1 MRKIYKNPKVY
12 TFRPEKEPEHFEIST
27 KGIWILVIL
36 LLLTGLV
43 YFFLFSSYFKI
54 KNVYIVGAEELES
67 KVSEI
72 IQKRLTQKSNIFL
85 FSDNATKV
93 EIAENFSIFS
103 KVEIEKGFPDAL
115 KVELVKREPV
125 LICNCSG
132 DQFLIDVDGIAF
144 KADEEYDNLPTVE
157 KDTDLKVTDKAF
169 SSEFVAFVRELWE
182 NFPAKTHLKIE
193 KILVPETD
201 FVIDVYTDKGWRAI
215 FDTTKNCAKQLDNLA
230 LILPEIGDQK
240 IEYVDLRL
248 KEKIY
253 YK

>member
-1 MRKIYKNPKVY
+1 MRQIYKNPKVY
-12 TFRPEKEPEHFEIST
+12 TFRPEKEPEHFEIPS

-54 KNVYIVGAEELES
+54 NNVYIVGAEELEPQ
-67 KVSEI
+67 VSEI
-72 IQKRLTQKSNIFL
+72 IQKRLAQKSNFFL
-85 FSDNATKV
+85 FSDGAAKT
-93 EIAENFSIFS
+93 EIADNFSIFS
-103 KVEIEKGFPDAL
+103 KIGIEKAFPDAL
-115 KVELVKREPV
+115 KVELIKREPV
-125 LICNCSG
+125 IICSCSG
-132 DQFLIDVDGIAF
+132 DQFLIDADGIAF
-144 KADEEYDNLPTVE
+144 KADEEYGNLPTIE
-157 KDTDLKVTDKAF
+157 KDIDLKVTDKAF
-169 SSEFVAFVRELWE
+169 SSEFVGFVKELWE

-215 FDTTKNCAKQLDNLA
+215 FDTTKNSAIQLDNLA

-248 KEKIY
+248 EEKIY

>member
-1 MRKIYKNPKVY
+1 MRQIYKNPKVY
-12 TFRPEKEPEHFEIST
+12 TFRPKKEPEHFEMSA

-54 KNVYIVGAEELES
+54 ENVYIVGAEELEPQ
-67 KVSEI
+67 VSEI

-85 FSDNATKV
+85 FSDGAAKA
-93 EIAENFSIFS
+93 EIADNFSIFN

-125 LICNCSG
+125 IICSSLG
-132 DQFLIDVDGIAF
+132 DQFLIDADGIAF
-144 KADEEYDNLPTVE
+144 KAEEEVGNLPTVE
-157 KDTDLKVTDKAF
+157 KNIDLKVTDKVF
-169 SSEFVAFVRELWE
+169 SSEFVSFVKELWE

-201 FVIDVYTDKGWRAI
+201 FVIDVYTDRSWRAI
-215 FDTTKNCAKQLDNLA
+215 FDTTKNCTKQLDNLA

-248 KEKIY
+248 EEKIY